1 MNLRPDHPAHPG
13 RCGTDRHACLLAYAA
28 SGDIQR
34 DFDFEYRVVGT
45 DRIVTAWVYAHA
57 EEEAEPGVPTLLT
70 LTYDGRVGLT
80 AEGEQ
85 AIAAGEAAAEPQ
97 PGRNIRRRPTTPAP
111 VRFQVA

>member
-1 MNLRPDHPAHPG
+1 MNLRPDHPAHPS

-45 DRIVTAWVYAHA
+45 DRVVTAWVYAHA
-57 EEEAEPGVPTLLT
+57 EEESDGAAPILLT

-85 AIAAGEAAAEPQ
+85 AVAAGEAEAPPQ
-97 PGRNIRRRPTTPAP
+97 PGRNNPRRR
-111 VRFQVA
+111 VAAVQFRVA